1 MVENEGWSSLDKNF
15 PPFNDD
21 EVDDSG
27 TTGDIDALNS
37 GDVDIIIP
45 QKEEKTR
52 LIAPQEHFC
61 QLFVSREFFGNAA
74 ESYGIAFPNSIPKY
88 RAQYAYELLRRPY
101 ISKRINE
108 LLDVAGLN
116 DEFVDKQLLLI
127 ITQNVDWRA
136 KLGAIKEYNR
146 VRQRV
151 IEKVDVTTNGKEI
164 TASNTTT
171 VIVTG
176 NLKE

>member
-1 MVENEGWSSLDKNF
+1 MSNEGWDSIEKNF
-15 PPFNDD
+15 PPFQDD
-21 EVDDSG
+21 PEDNEGNETRIDSLSG
-27 TTGDIDALNS
+27 GDM
-37 GDVDIIIP
+37 DIIIP

-61 QLFVSREFFGNAA
+61 QLFVSREYFGNAA
-74 ESYGIAFPNSIPKY
+74 ESYGIAFPNSVPKY
-88 RAQYAYELLRRPY
+88 RPQYAYELLRRPY

-116 DEFVDKQLLLI
+116 DEFVDKQLLIL
-127 ITQNVDWRA
+127 ITQNVDWKA

-151 IEKVDVTTNGKEI
+151 IEKLDVTTNGKEM